1 MKQHVVKLTDEQ
13 IDALQHACDV
23 AGINSKS
30 EATREA
36 LRVFCKQYGVKFPV
50 YNPKWGGYRG
60 GKTDV
65 Q

>member
-1 MKQHVVKLTDEQ
+1 MKQHVVKLTCEQ

-23 AGINSKS
+23 AGISKS
-30 EATREA
+30 EATRKA
-36 LRVFCKQYGVKFPV
+36 LRLFCKQNGVKFPV